1 MKLALIFLGGLLIL
15 GNYPSFGQHFPCS
28 PTDAICVCSGHQV
41 DDVVPDCDD
50 CSGYIV
56 CGNGSYEKL
65 KCPLGQIFSIDLN
78 ACVTGQCPRSDST
91 CVSNSTV
98 TPPTSPETPPP
109 PGPCANGVI
118 CSFHGQIIAHP
129 EHCRLFYT
137 CVENCAALGFCELG
151 KWFDREKYV
160 CDYPQNVHNCPSNK
174 E

>member
-91 CVSNSTV
+91 C
-98 TPPTSPETPPP
+98 
-109 PGPCANGVI
+109 
-118 CSFHGQIIAHP
+118 
-129 EHCRLFYT
+129 
-137 CVENCAALGFCELG
+137 
-151 KWFDREKYV
+151 DRV
-160 CDYPQNVHNCPSNK
+160 PMV
-174 E
+174 